1 MSQSGKHKDVG
12 QGSIRID
19 KFKNQV
25 HTDFVELRLYSMFMI
40 PIFQPGINKSNHF
53 GMNLSNLRWFVKK
66 IFETV
71 LVIMVNTI

>member
-1 MSQSGKHKDVG
+1 
-12 QGSIRID
+12 
-19 KFKNQV
+19 
-25 HTDFVELRLYSMFMI
+25 MFMI